1 MSLATSSTFA
11 SDQQALLNAQC
22 LHCGDPVAAQQ
33 LQVDATEQ
41 FCCSGCRTVYHA
53 LQANGL
59 GAYYQQARAYRSDG
73 KQTRAQGAKSV
84 RSQAGRPDAD
94 YGHLDDPAFAEQ
106 QIRRRDGLHE
116 IELYLEGLH
125 CPACVWLVEK
135 LPQLNEGVHSAR
147 LNFGDGRL
155 VLCWRPERV
164 ALSELA
170 RLLDSLGY
178 PPHPAGLG
186 RSREQQRAVDRV
198 LLTRIGVAGAVFGN
212 VMLFSFALYSGAA
225 QGMNLQTQQFF
236 RWASFAISVPSICWT
251 ALPFFRGAWHALWT
265 RTPHMD
271 LPISIGILAAL
282 VSGSISTLTG
292 HGEIYFDTIT
302 MLVFLLLLGRWL
314 GARQHRAASA
324 ATDLLLAL
332 APSNSRLVTESGTRN
347 VPTVS
352 VPEGAL
358 IELRAGDRIGVDG
371 QVVEGQSD
379 VDQSWLTGESRPLRA
394 KVGGRVSAGT
404 VNLTA
409 RLLVRATRTGRDTR
423 LADLV
428 RQVEMAS
435 RQRPPILLFADRMS
449 GYFTAF
455 VLCLALFT
463 LWLWGLEAGAPHAI
477 ALLIVTCPCA
487 LGLATPMATSVA
499 LGRAAR
505 RGILIK
511 GTRFVEMLAKP
522 GLIAFDK
529 TGTLTQG
536 KQALVDFDGSVEVA
550 GLIRAAERGSA
561 HSIARVLDRDLP
573 LSEALTVTEFEET
586 PGGGVRA
593 LVQGRVVRV
602 GNQAFVAPYR
612 DPSLYLQRS
621 VQLIARGLSPLF
633 VTVDD
638 VLVACAG
645 IGDAVRPEAA
655 ETLRSLGRLGYR
667 FAILSGDRQPLVD
680 RIVADLGVPF
690 EAALGEQSPERKL
703 QLIKHWRQTQVVLM
717 VGDGVNDA
725 AALAAASVGIAVQ
738 GGAEAS
744 LAAADVFATA
754 PGMQPVLQLAQGAR
768 RTLWVIRANL
778 ALSLAYNL
786 TAAALCVGGV
796 ITPLIAAILM
806 PLSSLTV
813 LSNSLRAKTFDGP
826 VNPTKQSQ

>member
-1 MSLATSSTFA
+1 MSSSA
-11 SDQQALLNAQC
+11 STEFGPAPQLTTPANC
-22 LHCGDPVAAQQ
+22 LHCGDPIAQAQ
-33 LQVDATEQ
+33 LQPEAAEQ

-59 GAYYQQARAYRSDG
+59 GAFYEQAQAYRANGAGASG
-73 KQTRAQGAKSV
+73 ERGAQRPQAERAT
-84 RSQAGRPDAD
+84 AD
-94 YGHLDDPAFAEQ
+94 YGHFDDPAFIEQ
-106 QIRRRDGLHE
+106 QVRHRDGLCE

-135 LPQLNEGVHSAR
+135 LPQLSAGVHSAR
-147 LNFGDGRL
+147 LNFGDARL
-155 VLCWRPERV
+155 VLCWRPEQV

-236 RWASFAISVPSICWT
+236 RWASFGLSVPSICWT
-251 ALPFFRGAWHALWT
+251 ALPFFRGAWHAILT
-265 RTPHMD
+265 RTAHMD
-271 LPISIGILAAL
+271 LPISIGIVAAL
-282 VSGSISTLTG
+282 LSGSISTLTG

-332 APSNSRLVTESGTRN
+332 APSNCRLVTETGTRE
-347 VPTVS
+347 VPTIS
-352 VPEGAL
+352 VPVGGL
-358 IELRAGDRIGVDG
+358 VELRAGDRIGVDG
-371 QVVEGQSD
+371 QVVEGESD
-379 VDQSWLTGESRPLRA
+379 VDESWLTGESRPLRA
-394 KVGGRVSAGT
+394 KVGGRVAAGT
-404 VNLTA
+404 INLTA

-428 RQVEMAS
+428 RQVEVAS
-435 RQRPPILLFADRMS
+435 QQRPPILLFADRMS

-455 VLCLALFT
+455 VLALAAFS

-487 LGLATPMATSVA
+487 LGLATPMAASVA

-511 GTRFVEMLAKP
+511 GMRFIELLAKP

-529 TGTLTQG
+529 TGTLTEG
-536 KQALVDFDGSVEVA
+536 KQVLVDFDGSIETA
-550 GLIRAAERGSA
+550 ALIRAAERGSA
-561 HSIARVLDRDLP
+561 HTIARVLDRDLP
-573 LSEALTVTEFEET
+573 MSEVMTATDFEET

-593 LVQGRVVRV
+593 LVRGRDVRV
-602 GNQAFVAPYR
+602 GNQAFVSSTCDVGPFAER
-612 DPSLYLQRS
+612 TGAF
-621 VQLIARGLSPLF
+621 IARGLSPLY
-633 VTVDD
+633 VSVDG
-638 VLVACAG
+638 VLAACAG

-655 ETLRSLGRLGYR
+655 DTLRDLATLGYR
-667 FAILSGDRQPLVD
+667 FAILSGDRQQIVD
-680 RIVADLGVPF
+680 RVVAELGVPF
-690 EAALGEQSPERKL
+690 ETALGEQSPERKL
-703 QLIKHWRQTQVVLM
+703 QRIEDWRQQQVVLM

-754 PGMQPVLQLAQGAR
+754 TGLVPVLELARGAR
-768 RTLWVIRANL
+768 RTLWVIRTNL
-778 ALSLAYNL
+778 LLSLAYNL
-786 TAAALCVGGV
+786 TAAALSVAGL
-796 ITPLIAAILM
+796 ITPLVAAILM

-813 LSNSLRAKTFDGP
+813 LANSLRAKTFDGP
-826 VNPTKQSQ
+826 QAHNRRNQ